1 MLCAIGGHGMMYG
14 YGFGAGLMG
23 FMMLAWILLIVAVVY
38 FVYKKFGSGK
48 SDSEALDLLKLKFVK
63 GEITEEEYL
72 NKKNILLK
80 K

>member
-1 MLCAIGGHGMMYG
+1 MLCVIGGHGMMYG

-23 FMMLAWILLIVAVVY
+23 FMMLAWILLIIAVVY

-48 SDSEALDLLKLKFVK
+48 STNEALDLLKLKFVK